1 MFYKC
6 NVCYQSLLV
15 YQCDLLLAYQC
26 VQNYYFFLLS
36 KTFDLYKHLLQTTQT
51 QTSPILIALR
61 NLSIE
66 LSSALDFECFT
77 LSELLLFF
85 IGFDVD
91 NYISILGLDAD
102 EDFPKTVSSRI

>member
-1 MFYKC
+1 MCSKKIF
-6 NVCYQSLLV
+6 
-15 YQCDLLLAYQC
+15 
-26 VQNYYFFLLS
+26 FFLLS

-51 QTSPILIALR
+51 GPILIALR

-85 IGFDVD
+85 IGLNVD

>member
-26 VQNYYFFLLS
+26 VQKNFFFFLLS

-51 QTSPILIALR
+51 GPILIALR

-85 IGFDVD
+85 IGLNVD